1 MKTANCPS
9 CGAPVTFR
17 SSASLLAVCGYC
29 KSTLIRHDL
38 NLENLGRMADLLEDA
53 SPLQLGAEG
62 RYKNGHFALI
72 GRIQLRYEQGLWNE
86 WHLLFDNQK
95 NGWLSE
101 ANGNFVI
108 TFPSPAP
115 ENIPAFDAARVG
127 DALQLHGQVFQISNK
142 ETATCIAGEGELP
155 FKIGAGYEAPV
166 IDLASEQNFATLD
179 YSETPPLLYVGEQV
193 ALADLK
199 MTGLRE
205 REAAAGKARVKSF
218 NCPSC
223 AAPLQIRATG
233 TESVA
238 CGNCGSVVDAA
249 HENHQILSRFRTQN
263 THTPKIPLGR
273 RGRLRGADYDVVG
286 YLRRQATVENV
297 DYPWSE
303 YLLYSEK
310 EGFRWLS
317 EYNGHWN
324 FIKTTTRTPKVWRKL
339 EKPIASFLGTSY
351 QHFQTSTAKV
361 TYVLGEFNWQVS
373 VGEEALVSDYVA
385 PPLMLSEEKTGK
397 EITWSVA
404 EYIEPEEISAA
415 FKLEQPLIRPMGV
428 APNQP
433 SPYRGKVLP
442 YWKAFAA
449 FALGALLLQTA
460 FMIGA
465 QNRTVYQNSLEFERN
480 GAASTLATEV
490 FPVNGSGN
498 LVVRNQTNLKNDWLY
513 LDMELIE
520 RNNGRSYAFGRD
532 ISYYYGRDGGESWS
546 EGDARDE
553 VVLSDVPAGEYLL
566 QIQAETPAGGGTQ
579 ISDRLVVVRDVPLWS
594 NFFLTLLG
602 LATFPVIAWWRSHS
616 FESRRWAE
624 SDYASTSDSDSD
636 SDSGDD

>member
-38 NLENLGRMADLLEDA
+38 DLENLGRMADLLEDA
-53 SPLQLGAEG
+53 SPLQLGVEG
-62 RYKNGHFALI
+62 RYNNSHFALI
-72 GRIQLRYEQGLWNE
+72 GRIQLRYQQGLWNE

-95 NGWLSE
+95 SAWLSE
-101 ANGNFVI
+101 ANGNFVL

-115 ENIPAFDAARVG
+115 ENIPTFDEAKVG
-127 DALQLHGQVFQISNK
+127 DSLQLHGQIFQISNK
-142 ETATCIAGEGELP
+142 ETSTCIAGEGELP
-155 FKIGAGYEAPV
+155 FKVGAGYEAPV
-166 IDLASEQNFATLD
+166 IDLANEQNFATLD
-179 YSETPPLLYVGEQV
+179 YSETPPLLFIGEQV
-193 ALADLK
+193 ELGALN

-205 REAAAGKARVKSF
+205 REATAGKARVKSF

-223 AAPLQIRATG
+223 AAPLQIRAAG

-249 HENHQILSRFRTQN
+249 HENHQILSRFRIQN
-263 THTPKIPLGR
+263 THTPKLPLGSQ
-273 RGRLRGADYDVVG
+273 GRLRGADYDVVG

-317 EYNGHWN
+317 ESNGHWN
-324 FIKTTTRTPKVWRKL
+324 FIKTTTRIPSVSRSLSKPK
-339 EKPIASFLGTSY
+339 ASFLGTTY

-361 TYVLGEFNWQVS
+361 TYVLGEFNWRVS

-385 PPLMLSEEKTGK
+385 PPLMLSEEKTGQ
-397 EITWSVA
+397 EITWSLA
-404 EYIEPEEISAA
+404 EYIEPEEITAD
-415 FKLEQPLIRPMGV
+415 FKLEQPLQRPMGV

-449 FALGALLLQTA
+449 FTLSALLIQSA
-460 FMIGA
+460 FMISA
-465 QNRTVYQNSLEFERN
+465 QNKTVYQNSLEFERN
-480 GAASTLATEV
+480 GAASSLATEV
-490 FPVNGSGN
+490 FPVSGTGN
-498 LVVRNQTNLKNDWLY
+498 LVVRNQTSLNNDWLY

-520 RNNGRSYAFGRD
+520 RNSGRSFAFGRD
-532 ISYYYGRDGGESWS
+532 ISYYYGMDGGESWS
-546 EGDARDE
+546 EGNSRDE
-553 VVLSDVPAGEYLL
+553 VVLSDVPPGEYLL

-579 ISDRLVVVRDVPLWS
+579 ISDRLVVVRDVPQWS

-602 LATFPVIAWWRSHS
+602 LVTFPVIAWWRSHS

-624 SDYASTSDSDSD
+624 SDYAASSNSDSD

>member
-9 CGAPVTFR
+9 CGAPVEFR
-17 SSASLLAVCGYC
+17 STASILAVCGYC

-38 NLENLGRMADLLEDA
+38 ELENLGRMADLMEDA

-62 RYKNGHFALI
+62 RFRNSHFALI
-72 GRIQLRYEQGLWNE
+72 GRIQLRYPQGVWNE
-86 WHLLFDNQK
+86 WHLLFDNQES
-95 NGWLSE
+95 GWLSE
-101 ANGNFVI
+101 ANSNYVL

-115 ENIPAFDAARVG
+115 KNIPAFDEIEVG
-127 DALQLHGQVFQISNK
+127 RSLQLHGQTFQVINK
-142 ETATCIAGEGELP
+142 ETSTCIAGEGELP
-155 FKIGAGYEAPV
+155 FKVGAGYEAPV
-166 IDLASEQNFATLD
+166 IDLSNEQNFATLD
-179 YSETPPLLYVGEQV
+179 FSETPPLLFIGEQV
-193 ALADLK
+193 ELGALG

-205 REAAAGKARVKSF
+205 REATAGKAQVKSF

-249 HENHQILSRFRTQN
+249 NENHQILSRFRIQN
-263 THTPKIPLGR
+263 THTPKLPLG
-273 RGRLRGADYDVVG
+273 GQGHLRGADYDLVG
-286 YLRRQATVENV
+286 YLRRQVTVDNV

-324 FIKTTTRTPKVWRKL
+324 FIKVTTRTPIVSPGL
-339 EKPIASFLGTSY
+339 TKPKAVFLGTAY
-351 QHFQTSTAKV
+351 QHFQTATARI
-361 TYVLGEFNWQVS
+361 TYVLGEFTWRVS
-373 VGEEALVSDYVA
+373 VGEEAEVSDYVA
-385 PPLMLSEEKTGK
+385 PPLMLSAERTGN

-404 EYIEPEEISAA
+404 EYIEPEEVAAA
-415 FKLEQPLIRPMGV
+415 FKLEQALQRPIGI

-433 SPYRGKVLP
+433 SPHHGKVWP

-449 FALGALLLQTA
+449 FTLSALLIQSV
-460 FMIGA
+460 FMITS
-465 QNRTVYQNSLEFERN
+465 QNKTVYQNSLEFERN
-480 GAASTLATEV
+480 GTASSLTTEV
-490 FPVNGSGN
+490 FPVSGTGN
-498 LVVRNQTNLKNDWLY
+498 LVVRNQTSLNNDWLY

-520 RNNGRSYAFGRD
+520 RNSGRSYAFGRD

-546 EGDARDE
+546 EGNSRDE
-553 VVLSDVPAGEYLL
+553 VVLSEVPPGEYFL
-566 QIQAETPAGGGTQ
+566 QIHAETPTGGGAK
-579 ISDRLVVVRDVPLWS
+579 ISDRLVVVRDVPQWS
-594 NFFLTLLG
+594 NFFITLLG
-602 LATFPVIAWWRSHS
+602 LAIFPLLKWWRSHS

-624 SDYASTSDSDSD
+624 SDYASSSDDDSD
-636 SDSGDD
+636 DD